1 MANER
6 NAERARDAL
15 RAALEALHR
24 GETVPVSARAFRM
37 STSDLW
43 ELAHE
48 LRVVS
53 CPDASIVWRN
63 GTLTF
68 KFDPR
73 VISQR

>member
-1 MANER
+1 
-6 NAERARDAL
+6 
-15 RAALEALHR
+15 
-24 GETVPVSARAFRM
+24 M